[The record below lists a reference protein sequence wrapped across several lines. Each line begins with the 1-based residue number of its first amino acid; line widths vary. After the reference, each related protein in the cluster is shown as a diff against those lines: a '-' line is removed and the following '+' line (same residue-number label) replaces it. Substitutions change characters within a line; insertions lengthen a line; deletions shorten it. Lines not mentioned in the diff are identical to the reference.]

1 MNSPYRSLAI
11 AISINAVL
19 MFFITYA
26 MIDTFD
32 HFYANINRGYMALMM
47 TAPMIVVMLL
57 VMRSMYENRKLN
69 VLIHIGAILLFIIS
83 FSLARSQ
90 TPIGNVQ
97 FLRSMIPHH
106 SSAVLMCG
114 QASITDTE
122 ITELCD
128 QIVQAQI
135 EEIIQM
141 KNILQRLNEQ

>member
-11 AISINAVL
+11 VISINAVL

-32 HFYANINRGYMALMM
+32 HFYANINRAYMALMM
-47 TAPMIVVMLL
+47 TAPMIVVMLI
-57 VMRSMYENRKLN
+57 VMRSMYQNRKLN
-69 VLIHIGAILLFIIS
+69 VLIHVGAILLFIIS

-122 ITELCD
+122 IMELCD

-135 EEIIQM
+135 EEIMQM